1 MKIALIGAGP
11 RGLLVLERL
20 IAWQPT
26 IDRDLTITLYD
37 PEGIGGRVW
46 TSTQPRELIM
56 NTAAQHITLFYDR
69 TVAAPAPFTP
79 GPSLAEWAAGP
90 ARDYLANLPGGAT
103 FADEVAALTPND
115 YPTRGLYG
123 VYQDWVYAELGRR
136 AAGNVH
142 FHLVQQM
149 VTAVTPDSTGFT
161 VHAANTTHV
170 DAVVMA
176 LGNSE
181 NSLTREQQEL
191 TTYAA
196 QHDLFYL
203 PPNLPAEPD
212 LAMIAPGAGVILRGL
227 GLSFFDFVSRLTEGR
242 GGHFSAD
249 GDRLVYHPSGRE
261 PNIVAGSR
269 RGFPYRAKARNEK
282 APAEQIT
289 PRFLTPARLADWQAA
304 GGVSGADFW
313 ATLQR
318 EVEFTYYSL
327 LLPQAYP
334 KLALAKFQLA
344 FMRHPD
350 ETLKALPLAP
360 SDRLDW
366 SALLHPA
373 VADAGAMAAYLDGDA
388 TDAALGSKTGP
399 LTAALEVLRDLRD
412 PIRQVVAM
420 GLLSDD
426 EYLDFFLREF
436 VGTNDYLSIGP
447 PLLRIRQL
455 AALLRAGVVTLLAPG
470 MRVTGTAGYF
480 VASAAS
486 APTVSYRAATLIEA
500 RVPAAN
506 APTAANPL
514 LQQLQHDGLAT
525 TFELQLAGERRFA
538 SGAILVDRTDSRL
551 LDRSR
556 QSHGKLFF
564 WGVPTEG
571 FNWLTTASPRPY
583 VNDISLRQAN
593 AIARAVLDI

>member
-1 MKIALIGAGP
+1 M
-11 RGLLVLERL
+11 
-20 IAWQPT
+20 
-26 IDRDLTITLYD
+26 
-37 PEGIGGRVW
+37 
-46 TSTQPRELIM
+46 
-56 NTAAQHITLFYDR
+56 
-69 TVAAPAPFTP
+69 
-79 GPSLAEWAAGP
+79 
-90 ARDYLANLPGGAT
+90 
-103 FADEVAALTPND
+103 
-115 YPTRGLYG
+115 YG

-344 FMRHPD
+344 SCATPTKRSR
-350 ETLKALPLAP
+350 P
-360 SDRLDW
+360 SRW
-366 SALLHPA
+366 PQ
-373 VADAGAMAAYLDGDA
+373 VTGW
-388 TDAALGSKTGP
+388 TGP
-399 LTAALEVLRDLRD
+399 PYCTRQSRMPGPWRPTSTAMRQTRLWGVKLARSPLRWKYYATYATRFAKSW
-412 PIRQVVAM
+412 PWGYSVTT
-420 GLLSDD
+420 STST
-426 EYLDFFLREF
+426 FLREF

-455 AALLRAGVVTLLAPG
+455 AALLR
-470 MRVTGTAGYF
+470 
-480 VASAAS
+480 
-486 APTVSYRAATLIEA
+486 
-500 RVPAAN
+500 
-506 APTAANPL
+506 
-514 LQQLQHDGLAT
+514 
-525 TFELQLAGERRFA
+525 
-538 SGAILVDRTDSRL
+538 
-551 LDRSR
+551 
-556 QSHGKLFF
+556 
-564 WGVPTEG
+564 
-571 FNWLTTASPRPY
+571 
-583 VNDISLRQAN
+583 
-593 AIARAVLDI
+593 